1 MLKGSGATGGLTAPD
16 VSSLAPC
23 RLLSRL
29 SLAAT
34 SSAVIEEAFL
44 LAKRLEG
51 LKYTNHPHSLIP
63 TSGGGGEEALW
74 PAAFSPNKA
83 LNKIRRNSL
92 IMNLL

>member
-1 MLKGSGATGGLTAPD
+1 MLKGSGATGGLIVPD

-29 SLAAT
+29 SLAAM
-34 SSAVIEEAFL
+34 SSVVIEEAGL
-44 LAKRLEG
+44 LAKRLER
-51 LKYTNHPHSLIP
+51 LECTVHPQSLIP
-63 TSGGGGEEALW
+63 ISGGEGEEALW
-74 PAAFSPNKA
+74 PAALTPNRV